1 MCSQVCVWCVGW
13 SNEEWIG
20 EQRPSSKALTFF
32 SGPVNS
38 QPWEV
43 YMLLCQDRNNNEF
56 LTSFDGVSPAEVE
69 HVRLLRERI
78 GAAELERHPLHV
90 SGDVALLRLL
100 RSVDNDLDAV
110 CDDFKKIAQCRD
122 FEVRSELDAF
132 EAWVVNGSGI
142 SGGVSFETIPGVAA
156 LKGASFGLATGS
168 ALTPTATS

>member
-69 HVRLLRERI
+69 HVR
-78 GAAELERHPLHV
+78 
-90 SGDVALLRLL
+90 
-100 RSVDNDLDAV
+100 
-110 CDDFKKIAQCRD
+110 
-122 FEVRSELDAF
+122 
-132 EAWVVNGSGI
+132 
-142 SGGVSFETIPGVAA
+142 
-156 LKGASFGLATGS
+156 
-168 ALTPTATS
+168 